1 MKTEGKV
8 IKVGELLSKESLSIP
23 NYQRPYK
30 WTKQHVQQLFA
41 DIDTF
46 KGKPSYRLG
55 TIVLHKKTT
64 TESET
69 CEIVD
74 GQQRIVTLLLIVH
87 ALKNSEA
94 YSEQDHPLKN
104 NKTLGQLSDNL
115 SEKLEFGSDISQ
127 VNIHKNYQ
135 EASHLIKAY
144 SFSEEHVEFLLQHC
158 EVVIFSLEKLSE
170 AFQFF
175 DSQNARGRELEP
187 HDLLKA
193 YHLREFHSVTDVK
206 RKTVAAWEE
215 IETDKLT
222 ETFSKYLYRIRAWGR
237 GQSARYFSKH
247 HIELFKGVNLE
258 TASTYP
264 YLKQIRMA
272 DCFTNAYNA
281 HYMRQVDGI
290 HEDFPFRLDQSIING
305 RRFFEMITY
314 YHSIVESVTTTKEQQ
329 VAEDDTDLAKIYKV
343 IKSYEGHHRTGDRYV
358 RRLFDCLVIYYQ
370 DKFGDAERYRA
381 IRKIFIWS
389 YRLRLTKT
397 RVSVASM
404 DNYVRTKDNNLFELL
419 KNAYQPSE
427 LINHEIPALDEVRCT
442 KTTAIEDL
450 FKELNALNR

>member
-8 IKVGELLSKESLSIP
+8 IKVGELLSKKSLSIP

-41 DIDTF
+41 DIETF

-55 TIVLHKKTT
+55 TIVLHKNTT
-64 TESET
+64 TEPET

-104 NKTLGQLSDNL
+104 NQALEELSK
-115 SEKLEFGSDISQ
+115 KLKEPRDEFQFGSDISQ
-127 VNIHKNYQ
+127 VNIRRNYQ
-135 EASHLIKAY
+135 EASDLIKAY

-158 EVVIFSLEKLSE
+158 EVVIFYLEKLSE

-193 YHLREFHSVTDVK
+193 YHLREFHSVTSSDVK
-206 RKTVAAWEE
+206 RETVAAWEE

-237 GQSARYFSKH
+237 GQSARYFSKN
-247 HIELFKGVNLE
+247 HIELFKG
-258 TASTYP
+258 STWRRP
-264 YLKQIRMA
+264 PPIRIW
-272 DCFTNAYNA
+272 N
-281 HYMRQVDGI
+281 
-290 HEDFPFRLDQSIING
+290 S
-305 RRFFEMITY
+305 
-314 YHSIVESVTTTKEQQ
+314 SVWLTT
-329 VAEDDTDLAKIYKV
+329 
-343 IKSYEGHHRTGDRYV
+343 
-358 RRLFDCLVIYYQ
+358 
-370 DKFGDAERYRA
+370 
-381 IRKIFIWS
+381 
-389 YRLRLTKT
+389 
-397 RVSVASM
+397 
-404 DNYVRTKDNNLFELL
+404 
-419 KNAYQPSE
+419 
-427 LINHEIPALDEVRCT
+427 
-442 KTTAIEDL
+442 
-450 FKELNALNR
+450 